1 MASPCSLF
9 LPEAW
14 QKLNPADDVVVVT
27 AGALPKTDPPCP
39 KAVLCPN
46 TGGLLCPNNPPP
58 VLADGCPKEKELAL
72 LVLAGAPKTLP
83 LLEAAV
89 EAAGWPKA
97 GIVPNPGWLKV
108 KPPEELLAG
117 CPKVGACPKAG

>member
-1 MASPCSLF
+1 M
-9 LPEAW
+9 
-14 QKLNPADDVVVVT
+14 
-27 AGALPKTDPPCP
+27 
-39 KAVLCPN
+39 
-46 TGGLLCPNNPPP
+46 
-58 VLADGCPKEKELAL
+58 LADGCPKEKELAL

-89 EAAGWPKA
+89 EAAGCPKA
-97 GIVPNPGWLKV
+97 GIVPNPDWLKV

>member
-1 MASPCSLF
+1 MF

-27 AGALPKTDPPCP
+27 AAALPKTDPPCP
-39 KAVLCPN
+39 NPVFCPN
-46 TGGLLCPNNPPP
+46 TRGLLWPNNPPP

-97 GIVPNPGWLKV
+97 GTVPNPDWLKV
-108 KPPEELLAG
+108 KPLEELLAG
-117 CPKVGACPKAG
+117 CPKVGACPNAG